1 MISVAVYSVPTV
13 PVASFAA
20 EIHHKA
26 VFLALV
32 SVRAAEDV
40 ANGAG
45 LTGLPTHFF
54 RIKNSVSHLAPCI
67 TSFLYETA
75 SPNFLNCLHTFAHL
89 IFTR

>member
-1 MISVAVYSVPTV
+1 MA
-13 PVASFAA
+13 PVMAQV
-20 EIHHKA
+20 HHKA
-26 VFLALV
+26 VFLALLA
-32 SVRAAEDV
+32 VRPAEDV

>member
-1 MISVAVYSVPTV
+1 MIPVAVYGVPTV

-40 ANGAG
+40 VPLQRVTCAISAAQETPS
-45 LTGLPTHFF
+45 L
-54 RIKNSVSHLAPCI
+54 VSHLYHPPAAGLRPSGI
-67 TSFLYETA
+67 SGNPALA
-75 SPNFLNCLHTFAHL
+75 VS
-89 IFTR
+89 